1 VANYFASLPAYR
13 DPGGLDFS
21 PLNSAV
27 QNFGETNRQNVM
39 AEYQAGQNRKA
50 EGRANAA
57 AGRAQATFDEARGKE
72 ALNQLAGIYQTIEEA
87 PETERAGL
95 YERLKPLYGS
105 LAQKIPDFSTDL
117 QQMGVDPNDH
127 IAVGKLVVGR
137 ARGYQSEGV
146 NSFGKT
152 GSVFQDKDGNFY
164 TAQFA
169 ANGERRI
176 RPLDGMAPA
185 RGTTLVGD
193 TLVNNATGGEVR
205 NVGDALSRGEEAK
218 GEGKA
223 RVEVRSALPK
233 LEMGYQTF
241 VQKSDRLTNVID
253 RAISRVGANTTG
265 WGALLANIPES
276 EALALRT
283 DLDTI
288 RANVG
293 FDELQ
298 AMRDASPTGG
308 ALGQVSEQEN
318 RLLQSIRGSV
328 DQFNSGQNVKENLG
342 IIRESVTQLKALKA
356 QQLAADR
363 ARVSSGGWRPDAAPA
378 APQPAPSAGALPPG
392 EYVFDP
398 STGQLRKK

>member
-1 VANYFASLPAYR
+1 MANYFAQLPTYK
-13 DPGGLDFS
+13 DPGPLDFS
-21 PLNSAV
+21 GLNQAV
-27 QNFGETNRQNVM
+27 QNFGQVNRANAM
-39 AEYQAGQNRKA
+39 AEYAAGRDKVQDA
-50 EGRANAA
+50 RANAA
-57 AGRAQATFDEARGKE
+57 AGRAQASFDDARGKE

-105 LAQKIPDFSTDL
+105 LAQKIPDFATDL

-152 GSVFQDKDGNFY
+152 GSVFQDKNGNFY

-185 RGTTLVGD
+185 RGTTVVGD
-193 TLVNNATGGEVR
+193 TIVNTATGGEVR
-205 NVGDALSRGEEAK
+205 NVGEALSRGEEAK

-223 RVEVRSALPK
+223 RVEARSALPK

-363 ARVSSGGWRPDAAPA
+363 ARVSSGGWRPQGAPGAAQPTA
-378 APQPAPSAGALPPG
+378 QPAPA
-392 EYVFDP
+392 P
-398 STGQLRKK
+398 SSGGWSLQRID